1 MLMREVQQNRQNPQQ
16 SISTKTWK
24 SVMQFPIII
33 VSQPTS
39 NGHCNLLKQSNL

>member
-1 MLMREVQQNRQNPQQ
+1 MLMRETKRNNHELQ
-16 SISTKTWK
+16 SIISTRTWK
-24 SVMQFPIII
+24 SNKLIPIIN